1 MNLKKFL
8 EMDDSVS
15 RYILPSLPYEYDA
28 LEPHIDEETMRE
40 HHTKHQAKY
49 VENLNK
55 ALENT
60 PSIALP
66 LDDIMKRIDSYS
78 QKVRN
83 NAGGVW
89 NHTFFWSLLGT
100 EETQPNGKLALEIS
114 RKWGSVDSF
123 KEDFKDVCLN
133 KTFGSVWVW
142 LVEEDGEL
150 KITIT
155 PNQDNPMM
163 YGIKPIIGIDLWEHA
178 FYLKHKSNKGAW
190 VDTFLNILNW
200 NQAEKNFNK

>member
-1 MNLKKFL
+1 MNLKELL
-8 EMDDSVS
+8 EMDGSMS
-15 RYILPSLPYEYDA
+15 RYILPPLPYEYNA
-28 LEPHIDEETMRE
+28 LEPHIDEETMIE

-66 LDDIMKRIDSYS
+66 LDDIMKRIESYS

-83 NAGGVW
+83 NAGGAW
-89 NHTFFWSLLGT
+89 NHSFFWSLLGT
-100 EETQPNGKLALEIS
+100 EETQPNGNLELAIIK
-114 RKWGSVDSF
+114 KWGSVDDF
-123 KEDFKDVCLN
+123 KEEFKDVCLN

-142 LVEEDGEL
+142 LVDEAGEL

-155 PNQDNPMM
+155 PNQDNPLM

-200 NQAEKNFNK
+200 NQAEDNFNK